1 MQISIVADREAFLAR
16 RIQEYGLIQHLRS
29 TGMENERIYQMGAG
43 ALLTYVRNNRVIGD
57 CYGISSY
64 NYFFDTYGQDAS
76 GFIGEL
82 SAKGVSFIAAKRD
95 MLSLR
100 KWAGW
105 GDYMRSSLAIECE
118 DDHTVLFALP

>member
-1 MQISIVADREAFLAR
+1 
-16 RIQEYGLIQHLRS
+16 
-29 TGMENERIYQMGAG
+29 MGTG

-57 CYGISSY
+57 YYGISSY

-105 GDYMRSSLAIECE
+105 GDYMRSSLVIEYE
-118 DDHTVLFALP
+118 DDPHGVVRPSLMGNGCKALENHRQLQ

>member
-29 TGMENERIYQMGAG
+29 TGMENERIHQMGAG